1 MAHAR
6 RRNSFRFERL
16 AASEPGIFRLLRA
29 ALGSC
34 TALTENYWPG
44 RGGVVDSVRYPSA
57 KQGSLTTL
65 IAPTSASCQPCVN

>member
-1 MAHAR
+1 MPHAR

-29 ALGSC
+29 TLGSC
-34 TALTENYWPG
+34 TAFIEDYWPG

-57 KQGSLTTL
+57 KQVGFTTL
-65 IAPTSASCQPCVN
+65 TAPTSASR